1 MPPPGK
7 SPGKPFVVSGLPAT
21 PEEWASYEIPDLYIL
36 GTVFFRQGI
45 GTGLWLSTWQLGLKF
60 TDTTDGVEYE
70 VVEQPEM
77 RYRQQRQM
85 LLATNGSK
93 LEFHP
98 RGNGGL
104 KRTRKDK
111 CHDHH

>member
-1 MPPPGK
+1 MPPAGK
-7 SPGKPFVVSGLPAT
+7 SPRKPFVVSGLPET
-21 PEEWASYEIPDLYIL
+21 PEEWASYEIPHLYSL

-45 GTGLWLSTWQLGLKF
+45 GTGLWLSTWQLGLRF
-60 TDTTDGVEYE
+60 IDTTDDIEYE
-70 VVEQPEM
+70 VVRQPEM

-85 LLATNGSK
+85 LRATNGSK

-111 CHDHH
+111 YHI